1 VNRQARVGAGAP
13 TGNPYEAIARA
24 RKASRLCNVMVAAI
38 DATPEFPLTPKN
50 IHLICTSDT
59 AEPFRR
65 DFERLAG
72 VRRSSEITWAMV
84 EGLLTEHYFA
94 SPTNIVDLFDRREPE
109 LDCHETE
116 TK

>member
-1 VNRQARVGAGAP
+1 MRIEQMQGGKERAGQDH
-13 TGNPYEAIARA
+13 GNPYEAIARA
-24 RKASRLCNVMVAAI
+24 RKASRLCNVIVAAI
-38 DATPEFPLTPKN
+38 DATADFPLTPRT
-50 IHLICTSDT
+50 IQLLCTSET

-94 SPTNIVDLFDRREPE
+94 APSDNVGLFDRP
-109 LDCHETE
+109 
-116 TK
+116 